1 MNLESAMADAI
12 LRAILARPI
21 LSTVQDGRI
30 PAELW
35 DAAYE
40 YDKARKFNLF
50 TFMEFAAEERYRA
63 ALEKFADVLPEILK
77 NLESEND

>member
-1 MNLESAMADAI
+1 MADAI

-35 DAAYE
+35 NAAYE
-40 YDKARKFNLF
+40 YDKARKSLAGESRSWNAYYW
-50 TFMEFAAEERYRA
+50 ERDRYRV
-63 ALEKFADVLPEILK
+63 ALEKFSDVLPEILK
-77 NLESEND
+77 NLDSEND